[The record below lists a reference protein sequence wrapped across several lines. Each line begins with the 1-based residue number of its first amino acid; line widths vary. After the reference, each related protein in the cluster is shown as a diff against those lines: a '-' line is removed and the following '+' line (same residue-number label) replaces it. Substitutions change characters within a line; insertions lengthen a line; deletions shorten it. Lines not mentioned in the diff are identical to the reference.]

1 MIKKST
7 ETIIVQIIGKTCPYT
22 IFSNIPDL
30 FYPYYP
36 YLLMHFSSF
45 LYISLLLL
53 FAECREY
60 EKQVGV
66 KRGMITI
73 LRRATSSNH
82 DIEPSDRQFF
92 TTARVM

>member
-22 IFSNIPDL
+22 IFFKHSRPFFIPTIPTYSCIL
-30 FYPYYP
+30 VAFYTLVYY
-36 YLLMHFSSF
+36 F
-45 LYISLLLL
+45 L
-53 FAECREY
+53 FAQCREY

-73 LRRATSSNH
+73 L
-82 DIEPSDRQFF
+82 
-92 TTARVM
+92 